1 MVMEEVRVEAKVEQS
16 EVIEVKKEVD
26 EKTGWIIFLFI
37 ITFVNNI

>member
-26 EKTGWIIFLFI
+26 EKTG
-37 ITFVNNI
+37 